1 MKTAENLRTGPL
13 QRIGVVFA
21 KELLDNLR
29 DRRSVLSALLSTL
42 IGPGILLLLIMIL
55 GRSVLRD
62 RDQQTIPLPVQGAEH
77 APTLVQFLEEN
88 GVRVQPAPA
97 DPEGEVR
104 SGNVDAVLIIPEAYE
119 AAFERGQP
127 ATVRLVQDSSRQSA
141 LLSVQRVERLL
152 AAYGDQIAALRLMA
166 RGVSPV
172 VVQPLAIETADV
184 ATPRSQALIFLNM
197 LPYFLVMVVFLGGMY
212 VIIDT
217 TAGER
222 ERGSL
227 EPLLIN
233 PIPRR
238 ELVLGKLAASLPFAI
253 FALLLTLLAFYASF
267 NIFPIEDYIGMP
279 LEIDGR
285 ALVQIFLIALPMV
298 LLASA
303 LQMVI
308 ATFTRSFKEAQT
320 YVSFLPLIPA
330 LPGIAL
336 AFLPVRATVWTMLIP
351 TFGQQI
357 LINQMLRG
365 ESLSALNMAVS
376 TGVTLLLSILL
387 IFVAVRLYER
397 ERVLFGAR

>member
-1 MKTAENLRTGPL
+1 MKSGKNGSTSAL
-13 QRIGVVFA
+13 QRIGVVFF

-29 DRRSVLSALLSTL
+29 DRRSVMSALLSTL
-42 IGPGILLLLIMIL
+42 IGPGVLLLLIMIL
-55 GRSVLRD
+55 GRSVLGD
-62 RDQQTIPLPVQGAEH
+62 RDQPSIPLPVQGAEH

-88 GVRVQPAPA
+88 GVRVEPAPE
-97 DPEGEVR
+97 DPEEEVR
-104 SGNVDAVLIIPEAYE
+104 SGRVDAVLVIPESYAE
-119 AAFERGQP
+119 AFSQGQP
-127 ATVRLVQDSSRQSA
+127 AAVRLVQDSSRQSA
-141 LLSVQRVERLL
+141 QLTVSRVERLL
-152 AAYGDQIAALRLMA
+152 AAYGSQIASLRLMV
-166 RGVSPV
+166 RGVSPA

-184 ATPRSQALIFLNM
+184 ATPQSQALIFLNM

-233 PIPRR
+233 PVPRR
-238 ELVLGKLAASLPFAI
+238 ELVLGKLAASLPFAV
-253 FALLLTLLAFYASF
+253 FALLLTLLAFYAAF

-279 LEIDGR
+279 LALDGR

-336 AFLPVRATVWTMLIP
+336 AFLPVRATVWAMLIP

-365 ESLSALNMAVS
+365 ESVSALHVLAS
-376 TGVTLLLSILL
+376 TAMTLLLSLVL